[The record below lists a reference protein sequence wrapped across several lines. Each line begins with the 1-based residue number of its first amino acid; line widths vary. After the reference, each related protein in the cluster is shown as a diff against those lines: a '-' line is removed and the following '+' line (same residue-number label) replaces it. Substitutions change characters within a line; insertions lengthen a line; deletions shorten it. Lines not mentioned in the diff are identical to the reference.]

1 MSTKRVETCGEDFG
15 VGTTG
20 FGMTAWGL
28 QHRYVLGMRA
38 LGRRGGVQDLTFRYW
53 YQHDPK
59 P

>member
-1 MSTKRVETCGEDFG
+1 MWRGLWGWDYGFWDDG
-15 VGTTG
+15 LGTTAS
-20 FGMTAWGL
+20 FG
-28 QHRYVLGMRA
+28 YVLGMRA